1 MQHPQ
6 QLQQQHAAMTTTQC
20 MFCSIQLSYPSG
32 SMYIQCP
39 ACHNTMNPQPAAQS
53 FVHCVGCSTLLS
65 HPPQSVTIQC
75 PKCKSVMDLP
85 QRVNQMQPQPPIPP
99 NQRKQKKKRKDPHA
113 PKRAAN
119 AYMIFCRERRAELK
133 KDRPDLPF
141 GQLGAKLG
149 EMWRAMSQAEKKPF
163 EEKAA
168 ADRERYKN
176 EMANYSPSDPSTRP
190 PKKTK
195 EDPAGDAP
203 LDGSAAGAAAPL
215 PLAGGSTEPAAEPK
229 PEPTV

>member
-1 MQHPQ
+1 MQNMQHPGQMQ
-6 QLQQQHAAMTTTQC
+6 QPGQPSMTTTQC
-20 MFCSIQLSYPSG
+20 MYCNIQLSYPSG

-39 ACHNTMNPQPAAQS
+39 ACHNTMNPAQS
-53 FVHCVGCSTLLS
+53 FVHCVGCTTLLS

-85 QRVNQMQPQPPIPP
+85 QRVNTMPQQQPPMQLQ
-99 NQRKQKKKRKDPHA
+99 QRKQKKKRKDQNA

-133 KDRPDLPF
+133 KEHPELPF

-149 EMWRAMSQAEKKPF
+149 EMWRSMSQQEKKPF

-168 ADRERYKN
+168 QDRERYKN
-176 EMANYSPSDPSTRP
+176 EMANYSPSNGDERP
-190 PKKTK
+190 PKKMK
-195 EDPAGDAP
+195 EMDSAGLGGDPAVLPP
-203 LDGSAAGAAAPL
+203 LKN
-215 PLAGGSTEPAAEPK
+215 E
-229 PEPTV
+229 